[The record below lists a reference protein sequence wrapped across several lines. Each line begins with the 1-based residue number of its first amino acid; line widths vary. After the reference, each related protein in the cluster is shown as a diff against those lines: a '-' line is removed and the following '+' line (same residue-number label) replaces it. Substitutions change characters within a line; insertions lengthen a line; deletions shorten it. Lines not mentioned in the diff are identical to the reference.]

1 MGNSQDFLK
10 ELTGSLGRDMILTDH
25 TSLSLYS
32 GGSIDRI
39 TVTPM
44 AVVKPLSTDD
54 VSKTM
59 ALAHRYSVP
68 VVVRGG
74 GSSPTGAVVPKRN
87 GIVIDMKRL
96 DSIELDLPNGLVIS
110 GSGSSLMDV
119 DSECK
124 RSGFFFPP
132 DPSSVRV
139 ATVGGAIA
147 ENSGGMR
154 VARYGPMKNWILK
167 IEAVLSDGTITT
179 FGEGVYKNRA
189 GYDFISL
196 ITGSE
201 GTLAIVTKAWLKIM
215 PLPAKIRRIAGFF
228 KDLHSAGDAIF
239 RVRREGV
246 NPLILEYA
254 DIYGISASNKVRGT
268 DYPETPGGMV
278 LVDVDGDEESTENS
292 VGYVENIFRSYPDT
306 IVIKPQSK
314 EEMEGL
320 MEVRR
325 IAFTSPG
332 LTYSGF
338 IDGDI
343 VVPLSR
349 IRDALEGIEKIRKKY
364 NVYISVAGH
373 AGDGNL
379 HPNIGSDLYN
389 SEEWGRAKKASDE
402 IAVLG
407 VKLGGSVSGEH
418 GIGMLN
424 QEKLLMQFRE
434 KDQMMTLKLMKE
446 VKKVF
451 DPKGILNPGKFGLE
465 ME

>member
-1 MGNSQDFLK
+1 MENSLDFLK
-10 ELTGSLGRDMILTDH
+10 ELKGSLGKDMVLTDN

-32 GGSIDRI
+32 GGSIDRM

-44 AVVKPLSTDD
+44 AVVKPLSTYD
-54 VSKTM
+54 VSKIMT
-59 ALAHRYSVP
+59 LAYRYSVP

-74 GSSPTGAVVPKRN
+74 GSSPTGAVVPSRN

-96 DSIELDLPNGLVIS
+96 DSIDLDIPNGLVIS

-124 RSGFFFPP
+124 RNGFFFPP

-167 IEAVLSDGTITT
+167 LEAVLSDGTITT

-189 GYDFISL
+189 GYDFVSL

-215 PLPAKIRRIAGFF
+215 PMPAKIRRIAGFF
-228 KDLHSAGDAIF
+228 MDLQSAGEAIF

-254 DIYGISASNKVRGT
+254 DKYGINASNKVRGT

-292 VGYVENIFRSYPDT
+292 IGHVEEIFRSYHDT
-306 IVIKPQSK
+306 IVVKPQSN
-314 EEMEGL
+314 EEMDGL

-332 LTYSGF
+332 LAYSGF

-349 IRDALEGIEKIRKKY
+349 IRDALEGIEEIRKKY

-379 HPNIGSDLYN
+379 HPNIGSDLNN
-389 SEEWGRAKKASDE
+389 SEEWERAKRASDE
-402 IAVLG
+402 IAELG
-407 VKLGGSVSGEH
+407 VKLGGSISGEH

-424 QEKLLMQFRE
+424 QEKLLMQFRA
-434 KDQMMTLKLMKE
+434 KDQMMTSKLMKE

-465 ME
+465 TE

>member
-10 ELTGSLGRDMILTDH
+10 ELTGSLGRDMVLTDH

>member
-1 MGNSQDFLK
+1 MGNSQDLLK
-10 ELTGSLGRDMILTDH
+10 ELTGSLGRDMILMDH

-39 TVTPM
+39 TVIPM

>member
-39 TVTPM
+39 TVIPM

>member
-10 ELTGSLGRDMILTDH
+10 ELTGSLGRDMVLTDH

-32 GGSIDRI
+32 GGSIDRM
-39 TVTPM
+39 TVIPM

>member
-1 MGNSQDFLK
+1 MENSQDFLK

-39 TVTPM
+39 TVIPM

-96 DSIELDLPNGLVIS
+96 DGIELDLPNGLVIS

>member
-1 MGNSQDFLK
+1 MENSGSFLK
-10 ELTGSLGRDMILTDH
+10 ELASSLGKEMVLTDY

-32 GGSIDRI
+32 GGSIDRM
-39 TVTPM
+39 TVNPM
-44 AVVKPLSTDD
+44 AVVKPLSTAD

-59 ALAHRYSVP
+59 SLAYRYSVP

-74 GSSPTGAVVPKRN
+74 GSSPTGAVVPSSN
-87 GIVIDMKRL
+87 GIVIDMKSL
-96 DSIELDLPNGLVIS
+96 DSIELDLPNGLVVS
-110 GSGSSLMDV
+110 GAGSSLMDV
-119 DSECK
+119 DNECK

-167 IEAVLSDGTITT
+167 LEAVLSDGTITT

-228 KDLHSAGDAIF
+228 RDLQSAGDAIF

-254 DIYGISASNKVRGT
+254 DIHGIKAANKVRGT
-268 DYPETPGGMV
+268 NYPEEQGGMV
-278 LVDVDGDEESTENS
+278 LVDVDGDEESTGNS
-292 VGYVENIFRSYPDT
+292 VGFVENIFRSYPGT
-306 IVIKPQSK
+306 IVMKAQSRD
-314 EEMEGL
+314 EMEGL

-349 IRDALEGIEKIRKKY
+349 IRDALAGIDEIRKKY

-379 HPNIGSDLYN
+379 HPNIGADLNN
-389 SEEWGRAKKASDE
+389 SEEWEKAKKASDE
-402 IAVLG
+402 IASLG

-424 QEKLLMQFRE
+424 QDKLLMQFRA
-434 KDQMMTLKLMKE
+434 KDQMMTLELMKE

-451 DPKGILNPGKFGLE
+451 DPKGILNPGKFGIKTG
-465 ME
+465 

>member
-39 TVTPM
+39 TVIPM

-292 VGYVENIFRSYPDT
+292 VGYVENIFKSYPDT

>member
-1 MGNSQDFLK
+1 MENSLDFLK
-10 ELTGSLGRDMILTDH
+10 ELKGSLGKDMVLTDN

-32 GGSIDRI
+32 GGSIDRM

-44 AVVKPLSTDD
+44 AVVKPLSTYD
-54 VSKTM
+54 VSKIMT
-59 ALAHRYSVP
+59 LAYRYSVP

-74 GSSPTGAVVPKRN
+74 GSSPTGAVVPSRN

-96 DSIELDLPNGLVIS
+96 DSIDLDIPNGLVIS

-124 RSGFFFPP
+124 RNGFFFPP

-167 IEAVLSDGTITT
+167 LEAVLSDGTITT

-189 GYDFISL
+189 GYDFVSL

-215 PLPAKIRRIAGFF
+215 PMPAKIRRIAGFF
-228 KDLHSAGDAIF
+228 MDLQSAGEAIF

-254 DIYGISASNKVRGT
+254 DKYGINASNKVRGT

-292 VGYVENIFRSYPDT
+292 IGHVEEIFRSYHDT
-306 IVIKPQSK
+306 IVVKPQSK
-314 EEMEGL
+314 EEMDGL

-332 LTYSGF
+332 LAYSGF

-349 IRDALEGIEKIRKKY
+349 IRDALEGIEEIRKKY

-379 HPNIGSDLYN
+379 HPNIGSDLNN
-389 SEEWGRAKKASDE
+389 SEEWERAKRASDE
-402 IAVLG
+402 IAELG
-407 VKLGGSVSGEH
+407 VKLGGSISGEH

-424 QEKLLMQFRE
+424 QEKLLMQFRA
-434 KDQMMTLKLMKE
+434 KDQMMTSKLMKE

-465 ME
+465 TG

>member
-32 GGSIDRI
+32 GGSIDRM
-39 TVTPM
+39 TVIPM